1 MSEFA
6 VVIAGHDEE
15 QRALLRLLVEGTSVA
30 KVRGQFDALPTS
42 GGDLT
47 LRRIGD
53 LHPDVVMIDVPP
65 HDPTPALRAIEHVH
79 ATLPTASVFAMGEMT
94 QPQTIVAAMRAGAR
108 EYLDRTTSPSQ
119 LLEAFVRLSSSQ
131 MKART
136 GHKERGKVFTF
147 VNAKGGCGSTTIAV
161 NTALTIQSL
170 HGNVA
175 LVDLAPLGHAALH
188 LNARPSFTVA
198 DALRN
203 VNRLDPS
210 LLESYMVRHENG
222 LHLLAGNTQPR
233 DEEDAGEF
241 ARLFDLLVGHYK
253 YVVVD
258 ASTRL
263 DHTARVAAEL
273 SDSVLLVA
281 NTDVPSLWSAARVAE
296 RLSEGPA
303 RERIR
308 LIFNRYRKVAGFH
321 DEDAERATRA
331 RLLWKVPDQGQLM
344 SAAIDRGIPVAQQN
358 HSEIARSFVG
368 LAGVLTETSGAARSR
383 WSIFRGVA

>member
-1 MSEFA
+1 
-6 VVIAGHDEE
+6 
-15 QRALLRLLVEGTSVA
+15 
-30 KVRGQFDALPTS
+30 
-42 GGDLT
+42 
-47 LRRIGD
+47 
-53 LHPDVVMIDVPP
+53 
-65 HDPTPALRAIEHVH
+65 
-79 ATLPTASVFAMGEMT
+79 
-94 QPQTIVAAMRAGAR
+94 MRAGAR
-108 EYLDRTTSPSQ
+108 EYLDRTSTPAQ

-131 MKART
+131 MKARA
-136 GHKERGKVFTF
+136 GSKERGKIFTF
-147 VNAKGGCGSTTIAV
+147 VNAKGGCGATTVAV

-170 HGNVA
+170 HGNAA
-175 LVDLAPLGHAALH
+175 LVDLAPHGHAALH
-188 LNARPSFTVA
+188 LNARPTFTVG

-222 LHLLAGNTQPR
+222 LHLLAGNPQYR
-233 DEEDAGEF
+233 DEQDAGGEF
-241 ARLFDLLVGHYK
+241 ALLFDLLVSHYK

-281 NTDVPSLWSAARVAE
+281 NTDVPSLWSAARVNE

-308 LIFNRYRKVAGFH
+308 LIFNRYKKVAGFR

-331 RLLWKVPDQGQLM
+331 RLLWKIPDQGQLV
-344 SAAIDRGIPVAQQN
+344 STAIDRGVPIAQQN

-368 LAGVLTETSGAARSR
+368 LVGLLTETSAASRSR
-383 WSIFRGVA
+383 WSLFRSGAA